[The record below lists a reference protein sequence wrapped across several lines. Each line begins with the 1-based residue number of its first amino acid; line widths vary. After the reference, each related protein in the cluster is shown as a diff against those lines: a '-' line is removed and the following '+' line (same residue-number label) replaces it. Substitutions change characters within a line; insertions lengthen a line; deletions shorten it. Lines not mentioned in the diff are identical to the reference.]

1 MERSIRAGILGSVIS
16 VFIVQFIPYYLY
28 FLPSFF
34 ASLIA
39 IYFSRLNEIKDCLLA
54 AFMTYFISSAV
65 SNVVAAAL
73 LYASGEPY
81 TLIIDISIVVSP
93 LLDIVTAFL
102 AAYIGVR
109 LAQRAKPAPPELPP
123 TLKPLPPV

>member
-1 MERSIRAGILGSVIS
+1 MERSIRAGILGSIIS
-16 VFIVQFIPYYLY
+16 IIITLFTPYYLF

-34 ASLIA
+34 ASIIA
-39 IYFSRLNEIKDCLLA
+39 IYFSRLTEMRDCLLV

-65 SNVVAAAL
+65 NNAVVAAL
-73 LYASGEPY
+73 FYASPY
-81 TLIIDISIVVSP
+81 SVIIDLSIVVAP

-109 LAQRAKPAPPELPP
+109 IAQRAKPVPELPQ